1 MIKKAEISDP
11 DQVSKVINDFGKL
24 PMSEQ
29 LFAAARVQRAH
40 ADDGRSSVLTVVS
53 VTGPARRA

>member
-29 LFAAARVQRAH
+29 LMRLYEV
-40 ADDGRSSVLTVVS
+40 GE
-53 VTGPARRA
+53 G